1 MFRPGSPIIRRFVCA
16 LYTQLTGLPEEIFFI
31 KMTNDMQLSGMIYY
45 SIIPWMLY
53 MFQAILSLI
62 IRNILTVIA
71 ASVFIHMY

>member
-1 MFRPGSPIIRRFVCA
+1 
-16 LYTQLTGLPEEIFFI
+16 
-31 KMTNDMQLSGMIYY
+31 MTNDMQLSGMIYY